1 MWPVLSILSHALSG
15 AEGEVEGRR
24 IQFADPSAEFTLS
37 VVEVLRTWVFDAD
50 GEVRHASSLVMQG
63 VLPLEA

>member
-24 IQFADPSAEFTLS
+24 IEFGKIL
-37 VVEVLRTWVFDAD
+37 DAD
-50 GEVRHASSLVMQG
+50 GNITKVV
-63 VLPLEA
+63 